1 MTTMMT
7 SLDTKIAI
15 AQFGNPDDTELKQM
29 AQAISEKGIHWY
41 YFDETADKDFEL
53 EQLCEHY
60 NIVFKCYES
69 KYMEKVK

>member
-1 MTTMMT
+1 MTN
-7 SLDTKIAI
+7 SDTKIAI

-29 AQAISEKGIHWY
+29 AQNASEKGMHWY
-41 YFDETADKDFEL
+41 YFDETADENFEI
-53 EQLCEHY
+53 EQLCKHY

>member
-1 MTTMMT
+1 MMMT
-7 SLDTKIAI
+7 NSEAEIAV
-15 AQFGNPDDTELKQM
+15 AQFGNPDDVELKQK
-29 AQAISEKGIHWY
+29 AQNASEKGIHWY
-41 YFDETADKDFEL
+41 YFGETADENFEL

>member
-1 MTTMMT
+1 MMMTT
-7 SLDTKIAI
+7 SSEAEIAI
-15 AQFGNPDDTELKQM
+15 AQFGNSDDKVLKQM
-29 AQAISEKGIHWY
+29 AQKTSEKGIHWY
-41 YFDETADKDFEL
+41 YFDKTADEDFEI